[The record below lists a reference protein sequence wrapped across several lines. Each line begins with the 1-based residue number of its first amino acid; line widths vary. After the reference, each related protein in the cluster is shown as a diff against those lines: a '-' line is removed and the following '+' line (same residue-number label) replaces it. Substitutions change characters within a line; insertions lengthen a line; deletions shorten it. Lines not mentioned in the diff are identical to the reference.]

1 MKVHP
6 LAQIIPPL
14 TADEIERLEAS
25 IKNGFDPMKPIITL
39 DNMILDGRHRAEI
52 AARLGV
58 EPTYA
63 GWVPAWEGDTPA
75 GFVARSII
83 HRSLSATQRA
93 TIAAELLPHMQE
105 VAAARSGG
113 RPKGAGKPE
122 QKIAPVSKDDRSS
135 AGAAAKATGSNRE
148 YVKVAAKAKAESP
161 ATFEAMKAGT
171 VSMAEAKKAVA
182 PRRPAPST
190 IIKTDIPPE
199 AQEALDAIPAF
210 KEAVN
215 AIRACKR
222 QVEEL
227 SHTKPG
233 VELATRWKAIEGHL
247 HNAAEMV
254 KFSTPHSVCPYMP
267 NCEVGCKTCK
277 GRKWVDRVVYDH
289 LPEAIK
295 GNK

>member
-1 MKVHP
+1 MKTHP

-14 TADEIERLEAS
+14 TPDEIERLEAS
-25 IKNGFDPMKPIITL
+25 LKHGFDPMKPIITL
-39 DNMILDGRHRAEI
+39 DGMILDGRHRAEI

-93 TIAAELLPHMQE
+93 TIAAELLPHIE
-105 VAAARSGG
+105 SDAAKRMKAGKADPTQKIVEGRSG
-113 RPKGAGKPE
+113 RESTA
-122 QKIAPVSKDDRSS
+122 V
-135 AGAAAKATGSNRE
+135 AAKATGTNRE
-148 YVKVAAKAKAESP
+148 YVAAAAKIKEKSP

-182 PRRPAPST
+182 PKRPAPST
-190 IIKTDIPPE
+190 IPKSTVPPE

-233 VELATRWKAIEGHL
+233 VELAARWKAIEAHL

-267 NCEVGCKTCK
+267 NCEVNCKTCK
-277 GRKWVDRVVYDH
+277 GRKWVDRVVYDL
-289 LPEAIK
+289 LPEAIRGSK
-295 GNK
+295 

>member
-14 TADEIERLEAS
+14 TPDEIERLEAS
-25 IKNGFDPMKPIITL
+25 LKHGFDPMKPIITL
-39 DNMILDGRHRAEI
+39 DGMILDGRHRAEI

-93 TIAAELLPHMQE
+93 TIAAELLPHLEGEAEKRQ
-105 VAAARSGG
+105 
-113 RPKGAGKPE
+113 KTGKPDLGKKVS
-122 QKIAPVSKDDRSS
+122 QGRAPKSS
-135 AGAAAKATGSNRE
+135 EVAAKATGTNAE

-171 VSMAEAKKAVA
+171 VSMAEAKKVVA
-182 PRRPAPST
+182 PKRPAPST
-190 IIKTDIPPE
+190 IPKTDVPPE

-295 GNK
+295 GSK